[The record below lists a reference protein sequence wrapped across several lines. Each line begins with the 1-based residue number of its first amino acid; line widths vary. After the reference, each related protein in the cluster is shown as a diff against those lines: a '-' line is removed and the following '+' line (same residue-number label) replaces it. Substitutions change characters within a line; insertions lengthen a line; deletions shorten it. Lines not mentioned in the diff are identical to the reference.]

1 MASSPSPAPV
11 RTSSILRLNLD
22 TGQVQREG
30 EVRVL
35 TPKALAML
43 SFLMERPQQVVSKET
58 LLATVWEG
66 TTVSPGA
73 LKTCMWELRQALGD
87 HPRTPLF
94 IGTLPRRGYWFI
106 GSIQRITDP
115 AIIFLHPALAA
126 FPASGLERR
135 RRSQLVV
142 AVPPV
147 SSRVVSPRGSLFGR
161 EAALTKLR
169 SFFEQAQ
176 AGKP

>member
-11 RTSSILRLNLD
+11 RASSILRLNLD

-94 IGTLPRRGYWFI
+94 I
-106 GSIQRITDP
+106 
-115 AIIFLHPALAA
+115 
-126 FPASGLERR
+126 
-135 RRSQLVV
+135 
-142 AVPPV
+142 
-147 SSRVVSPRGSLFGR
+147 
-161 EAALTKLR
+161 
-169 SFFEQAQ
+169 
-176 AGKP
+176 